1 MSTNFST
8 ESVPAK
14 VFYQDVEVGQE
25 LPTLTN
31 PTVTHAQLVR
41 YSGASGDFNPI
52 HTDVEAGKQFG
63 LGGTI
68 AHGMLIMGFLG
79 HFISDYLGGPAP
91 VKQFGVRFQS
101 MTRPGEAII
110 CSGVITKKYQQ
121 DGQNYIEAS
130 IAAKNTEG
138 DTKASGSF
146 SAVLPDR
153 LN

>member
-1 MSTNFST
+1 MSTDFKT
-8 ESVPAK
+8 QSVPAK
-14 VFYQDVEVGQE
+14 VFYEDVEVGQE
-25 LPTLTN
+25 LPPLTN
-31 PTVTHAQLVR
+31 PQVTHGLLVR

-52 HTDVEAGKQFG
+52 HTDVEAAKSFG

-91 VKQFGVRFQS
+91 VKKFGVRFQS
-101 MTRPGEAII
+101 MTRPGETII
-110 CSGVITKKYQQ
+110 CSGTITKKYQQ
-121 DGQNYIEAS
+121 DGQNFIEAN

-146 SAVLPDR
+146 TAVLPGKS
-153 LN
+153 